1 MYQSLVLEN
10 KTRYYSEFLQDTIWN
25 LLDITY
31 TIPTTFDYK
40 IYMVTEEKYI
50 ARPDLI
56 SYDFYGDPMY
66 ADVICKLN
74 GISNPFE
81 LNKGM
86 LLALPALS
94 DIQDFIT
101 KPTLN
106 EQESG
111 LKKDDLVKP
120 VPKSK
125 TSKRKPNE
133 AIIGDKRFKINAAN
147 RIIMY

>member
-1 MYQSLVLEN
+1 
-10 KTRYYSEFLQDTIWN
+10 
-25 LLDITY
+25 
-31 TIPTTFDYK
+31 
-40 IYMVTEEKYI
+40 MVTEEKYI